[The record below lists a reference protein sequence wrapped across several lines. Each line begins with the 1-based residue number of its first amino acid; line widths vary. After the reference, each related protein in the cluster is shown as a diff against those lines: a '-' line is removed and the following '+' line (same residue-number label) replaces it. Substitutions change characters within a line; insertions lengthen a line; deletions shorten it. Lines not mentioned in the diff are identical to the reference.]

1 MAIAGKTGIVTITG
15 GSICATEWSV
25 DFSVDRLDVSCFTGD
40 GYREFIAGLKQVT
53 GSITSLDDPGSL
65 DPATLV
71 AVVLTNDD
79 ISFSGSAFLNLA
91 VSTPVEGRVEYTY
104 DVQFSGSVT
113 VT

>member
-1 MAIAGKTGIVTITG
+1 MAIAGKTGIVVVDSGT
-15 GSICATEWSV
+15 ICATEWSV

-53 GSITSLDDPGSL
+53 GSITSLDDPGSF
-65 DPATLV
+65 DPATLASV
-71 AVVLTNDD
+71 TLTNDD
-79 ISFSGSAFLNLA
+79 ISFAGSAFLNLA
-91 VSTPVEGRVEYTY
+91 ATTPVEGRVEYTY